1 MWFIALAGVAG
12 LMYFFSQTAAGGEYI
27 QATEDSVAPELTD
40 WNRFDV
46 LFQQYGA
53 SHGVDWQWLKAFALN
68 ESNLGRDKSVAL
80 GIEHPSDIE
89 NSKSSDGKSWGLM
102 QMTIKT
108 ARGLDSSATEEK
120 LNDPDFSIDLSAR
133 YIAQL
138 MGMFSSS
145 DERYVEWVVKS
156 YNQGPGNTKKE
167 MKTGVSY
174 AQEYWD
180 RWLRNYNRVGA

>member
-1 MWFIALAGVAG
+1 
-12 LMYFFSQTAAGGEYI
+12 
-27 QATEDSVAPELTD
+27 
-40 WNRFDV
+40 
-46 LFQQYGA
+46 
-53 SHGVDWQWLKAFALN
+53 
-68 ESNLGRDKSVAL
+68 L